1 MDGHSSLK
9 SEVIMEKLS
18 IDEVAKLAYVS
29 RSVVSRVLNDHPNVS
44 DEARERVMEVVKKYN
59 YRPSSVARGL
69 ATNHSYEI
77 GILAPRRCDEALAN
91 GFWSL
96 LHLGIFEE
104 CIQQGYFV
112 SMSPISTDLGA
123 DVEEHVLDNKR
134 LDGFILLTQ
143 EVTDIVAHKLIERE
157 TPMVLV
163 GHGPD
168 NPNLNSV
175 DVDNFAGAYKA
186 TNHLIELGH
195 KHIGIMLASLEMQ
208 ESADRLKGYKKALK
222 DADLPVCEDLIA
234 IGDYSQKH
242 GFDSM
247 QQWIREERDITAVFS
262 TSDTLAMGALSAL
275 HEEDI
280 AVPEEMALVGFDDL
294 PFAQYTIPP
303 LTTIK
308 QPICEKGKRAARL
321 LINQIEN
328 KPVQVVHENLEP
340 ELIVRKSCG
349 AKLAHPTIY

>member
-1 MDGHSSLK
+1 MK
-9 SEVIMEKLS
+9 KKLS

-44 DEARERVMEVVKKYN
+44 DEARERVMEVVNKYN
-59 YRPSSVARGL
+59 YKPSSVARGL
-69 ATNHSYEI
+69 ATKKSYEI
-77 GILAPRRCDEALAN
+77 GILAPRRSDEALAN

-123 DVEEHVLDNKR
+123 DIEEHVLDNKR

-143 EVTDIVAHKLIERE
+143 EITDIVASKLIKRE
-157 TPMVLV
+157 SPFVLV

-168 NPNLNSV
+168 NPNIPSV
-175 DVDNFAGAYKA
+175 DVDNFSGAYKA
-186 TNHLIELGH
+186 TQHLINLGH
-195 KHIGIMLASLEMQ
+195 KNIGIVLASLDMQ
-208 ESADRLKGYKKALK
+208 ETRERLEGYKKALNDYNIQIQEK
-222 DADLPVCEDLIA
+222 YIST
-234 IGDYSQKH
+234 GDYCQKH
-242 GFDSM
+242 GFEIMEHWAQKED
-247 QQWIREERDITAVFS
+247 EITAVFCA
-262 TSDTLAMGALSAL
+262 SDTLAMGALSAL
-275 HEEDI
+275 HKENI
-280 AVPEEMALVGFDDL
+280 KVPDEMALIGFDDL

-328 KPVQVVHENLEP
+328 KAEQVVHENLEP
-340 ELIVRKSCG
+340 ELIVRESCG
-349 AKLAHPTIY
+349 AKLVQVTT

>member
-1 MDGHSSLK
+1 
-9 SEVIMEKLS
+9 MEKLS

-29 RSVVSRVLNDHPNVS
+29 RSVVSRVLNNHSNVS
-44 DEARERVMEVVKKYN
+44 DEARERVMKVVEEYN

-112 SMSPISTDLGA
+112 SMSPISTELGEE
-123 DVEEHVLDNKR
+123 VEEHVLDNKR

-143 EVTDIVAHKLIERE
+143 EVTDIVANKLIERE
-157 TPMVLV
+157 TPLVLV

-168 NPNLNSV
+168 NTNLNSV
-175 DVDNFAGAYKA
+175 DVDNFSGAYKA
-186 TNHLIELGH
+186 TNHLIQLGH
-195 KHIGIMLASLEMQ
+195 RQIGIMLASLKMQ
-208 ESADRLKGYKKALK
+208 ESADRLAGYKKALK
-222 DADLPVCEDLIA
+222 EADLPICDDYIS

-247 QQWIREERDITAVFS
+247 QQWIKMEQNITATFC

-275 HEEDI
+275 NKAEI
-280 AVPEEMALVGFDDL
+280 SVPDEMALVGFDDL

-303 LTTIK
+303 LTTIR
-308 QPICEKGKRAARL
+308 QPISEKGRRAADM

-328 KPVQVVHENLEP
+328 KKGKIVHENLEP
-340 ELIVRKSCG
+340 ELIIRKSCG
-349 AKLAHPTIY
+349 AK